1 MDQTALAELNAK
13 MDAAARSLERRVRG
27 YAKARGIPAHHA
39 RPIVSAM
46 VSVEQLSSFV
56 AKQLAGTPGRTALE
70 RATRISGG
78 AGKDWEQVEE
88 HGVARWILA
97 RAYLTLRNVEGEVR
111 SDNLIYAVSTVA
123 RVASSLVFAMEVL
136 SKEQKASAGSKGGK
150 AAAAVTREIRAYAE
164 RLAREQMPSGGWSSA
179 PQAAGAIQDALRRFA
194 RERGR
199 NPSARKVAEWLREA
213 GIKRR
218 KGT

>member
-1 MDQTALAELNAK
+1 MDQTQLAHLNAK
-13 MDAAARSLERRVRG
+13 MAAAARSLERRVRA
-27 YAKARGIPAHHA
+27 YAKARHIPVHHA
-39 RPIVSAM
+39 RPIVSAL
-46 VSVEQLSSFV
+46 VSVEQLSGFV
-56 AKQLAGTPGRTALE
+56 AKQLAGTPGRSALE
-70 RATRISGG
+70 RATRIAGG
-78 AGKDWEQVEE
+78 GGEDWERVEE

-111 SDNLIYAVSTVA
+111 SDNLIYAVSTVS

-179 PQAAGAIQDALRRFA
+179 PQAAEAIQDALRRFA
-194 RERGR
+194 RDRGR
-199 NPSARKVAEWLREA
+199 NPSARKVAEWLRDA
-213 GIKRR
+213 GIKRG
-218 KGT
+218 KCT